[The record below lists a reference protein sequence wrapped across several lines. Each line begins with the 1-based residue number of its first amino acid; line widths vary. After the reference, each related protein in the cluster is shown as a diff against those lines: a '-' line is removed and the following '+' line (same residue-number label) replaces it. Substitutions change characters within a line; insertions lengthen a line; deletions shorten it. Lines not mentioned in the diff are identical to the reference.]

1 MKRTAGRQYYLKN
14 APDNGARWSVL
25 SGGTGIFMD
34 KREVIMAYRRGL
46 ISLQECAQILGLDNV
61 RLVGLVR
68 EAEGDPPARPAKRP
82 VRW

>member
-1 MKRTAGRQYYLKN
+1 
-14 APDNGARWSVL
+14 
-25 SGGTGIFMD
+25 MD

-68 EAEGDPPARPAKRP
+68 EAEGDLPARKAKRP